1 MKIDRNALI
10 GGQPAKLVR
19 DFLADATDSDGFYL
33 KLADDHL
40 LKAWWRAT
48 VDGLIEAGKLGRR
61 NRGLCLRDC
70 SWPLRHRKICG
81 VPLPKVPDF
90 TAPAG
95 KLIEAL
101 LAHELISENCRESD
115 GRMLYRVTDKGH
127 AVGMK
132 TLVPRMSRAKAEA
145 LLKDTL
151 ERIAN
156 VNADPELLFW
166 VTEARVFGSYLTDA
180 GDLGDL
186 DLAIKLERKQI
197 ESDWVKACH
206 DAADRSGKTLS
217 FFHRLT
223 YPETEVR
230 RRIKNRVSRISL
242 HDTSELDGNP
252 AMGGK
257 TVYTFTPPPP
267 KDAR

>member
-1 MKIDRNALI
+1 VKIDRNAVI

-19 DFLADATDSDGFYL
+19 DFLADASDFNGFYL

-48 VDGLIEAGKLGRR
+48 VDGLIEAGKIDRR
-61 NRGLCLRDC
+61 NRGICMRDW
-70 SWPLRHRKICG
+70 SWPLQHRKICG

-101 LAHELISENCRESD
+101 LAYELISED
-115 GRMLYRVTDKGH
+115 GRQSNGHMLYRITDKGH

-145 LLKDTL
+145 LLKGAL
-151 ERIAN
+151 ERIGN
-156 VNADPELLFW
+156 VNADPELLYW

-180 GDLGDL
+180 DDLGDL

-197 ESDWVKACH
+197 EGDWVKACH
-206 DAADRSGKTLS
+206 DVADKSGKALN
-217 FFHRLT
+217 FFQRLT

-230 RRIKNRVSRISL
+230 RRIKNRSPRISL
-242 HDTSELDGNP
+242 HGTDELDRNP

-257 TVYTFTPPPP
+257 TVYTFMPP
-267 KDAR
+267 KRGE